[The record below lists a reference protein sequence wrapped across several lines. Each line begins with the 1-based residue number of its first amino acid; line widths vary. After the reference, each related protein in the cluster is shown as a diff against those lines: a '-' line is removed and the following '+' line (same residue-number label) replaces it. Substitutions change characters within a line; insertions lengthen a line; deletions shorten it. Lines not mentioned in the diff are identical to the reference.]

1 MPVNLWFCSVVFKGV
16 VSKMHFP
23 RFYFSKQLIYLHAGW
38 AWASMKWDVCTKST
52 SFSETNR
59 NCSPASGATTS
70 SQNVS
75 ASPAADVLPPYADMT
90 FVATCMPSMGG
101 FDTSGIRSRS
111 INIKVLASWCESQ
124 SALGESAQV
133 WLELAERWCLP
144 SKVRSSHICRWW
156 IYGENQSQ
164 IDCHPFY
171 LHLNCLPTQL
181 RIQHNL
187 IKSVKIYF
195 CLRNNV
201 LLCSYL
207 MSCELTCFNK
217 SFAAYYIHS
226 LDGNFKIW
234 PLKWD
239 SFHNFLMMALRTV
252 HFIFAFG
259 LEL

>member
-1 MPVNLWFCSVVFKGV
+1 MQDELGPAWNETYVQRAPVSVRPTGTAAQLLGLQPPPRMCLPVQQQMCSHPMLTWPFVV
-16 VSKMHFP
+16 
-23 RFYFSKQLIYLHAGW
+23 
-38 AWASMKWDVCTKST
+38 
-52 SFSETNR
+52 
-59 NCSPASGATTS
+59 
-70 SQNVS
+70 
-75 ASPAADVLPPYADMT
+75 
-90 FVATCMPSMGG
+90 TCMPSMGG

-144 SKVRSSHICRWW
+144 SKVRSSHVCRWW

-217 SFAAYYIHS
+217 SFTAYYIHS

-239 SFHNFLMMALRTV
+239 SFHNSLMMALRTV